1 MTLPLEDALR
11 QCDRHARRM
20 RSAMQRIP
28 FPLDGHELTD
38 DNEALITLIDQ
49 FVFRLIKLQDTLGEH
64 VLRQFCL
71 QVLLEPVEDSSL
83 ADILNLLEQRGY
95 LAADEWRS
103 QRVMRNTLTHEYPE
117 QVTWQAEALNRSRAM
132 SLQLIDWLTRFRAEF
147 ERRKTT

>member
-1 MTLPLEDALR
+1 MRLSPIEQQVIRDASLR
-11 QCDRHARRM
+11 WFGVR
-20 RSAMQRIP
+20 P
-28 FPLDGHELTD
+28 
-38 DNEALITLIDQ
+38 
-49 FVFRLIKLQDTLGEH
+49 
-64 VLRQFCL
+64 RQFCL

-103 QRVMRNTLTHEYPE
+103 QRAMRNTLTHEYPE
-117 QVTWQAEALNRSRAM
+117 QVTWQAEALNRSRVM